1 MKKLI
6 IIAALALAG
15 TIGARS
21 QGVVDFANLAA
32 GVNAPVVDVSSNKIA
47 AGYAADLFY
56 ALDTGGTPIAL
67 SSMTDAGL
75 AQPFLT
81 GAEAGYFADGTGVT
95 LTGSGQFLFEVVV
108 WQTSAGASWNTAMGG
123 SAVNSAAYILNGGS
137 QYGVSTAFLLT
148 PNNSPSPASALVGL
162 TAFQLQTTPEPA
174 TFAIGG
180 LGAAAL
186 LLFRRRK

>member
-6 IIAALALAG
+6 IIAAVAMAG
-15 TIGARS
+15 AIGAYS

-32 GVNAPVVDVSSNKIA
+32 GVNAPTTDINSNKVA
-47 AGYAADLFY
+47 AGYVADLFY
-56 ALDTGGTPIAL
+56 AADPSGNPIAL

-75 AQPFLT
+75 AQAFLT

-95 LTGSGQFLFEVVV
+95 LGTSGQILFEVVV
-108 WQTSAGASWNTAMGG
+108 WQTAAGATWQAAMGG
-123 SAVNSAAYILNGGS
+123 NAVNLATYAANGGS
-137 QYGVSTAFLLT
+137 QYGFSTAFLLT
-148 PNNSPSPASALVGL
+148 PNVSPSPASALVGL
-162 TAFQLQTTPEPA
+162 TSFQLKPVPEPA

-186 LLFRRRK
+186 LFLRRRK